1 METWSLSLFFFCKKG
16 VKSYVALYLYRA
28 FGCGIGL
35 GRV

>member
-1 METWSLSLFFFCKKG
+1 MASFLFCEKG
-16 VKSYVALYLYRA
+16 AKSYVALYLCRA

>member
-1 METWSLSLFFFCKKG
+1 METWSLSLFFCKKG
-16 VKSYVALYLYRA
+16 AKSYVALYLCRA